1 MIEFRS
7 SGGTVVAVC
16 LAEPEANPP
25 EDVISNRGSNSDL
38 RVRRV
43 PTRLELTVLEFSGQI
58 FHGHPVLEGKGRED
72 SHRVHHATKC
82 AAFLGDDEEHLTGAF
97 IVIQANGDVSLV
109 AADVELVGDGVSGV
123 GQPPA

>member
-1 MIEFRS
+1 MEKLALFGMLGTLLMIEFQS

-58 FHGHPVLEGKGRED
+58 FHGHSVLEGQG
-72 SHRVHHATKC
+72 T
-82 AAFLGDDEEHLTGAF
+82 
-97 IVIQANGDVSLV
+97 
-109 AADVELVGDGVSGV
+109 
-123 GQPPA
+123 